1 MEWDTSILLY
11 ALAVGLGAGVL
22 AGFMAGLA
30 GVGGGLV
37 YVPVFYLLIPSVEG
51 SAEGGMALAIFSSM
65 VAIALTAGFSARS
78 HWQLG
83 HVNVHLFHYL
93 WPSLLLGASLGLWS
107 ALILPEL
114 WILLALAALNAWV
127 AYDYGRSFESHTLHK
142 GIFSIL
148 GIPIGYISGVLGIAG
163 GTMLVPLLRRF
174 LTLKDAV
181 GTSAM
186 CGAVMVVL
194 AVILNL
200 LGEPGWQDLLQ
211 GQWLSLLATWV
222 GLLLT
227 MPWAARKSAG
237 WHEKLQEWQLRI
249 MLKSMFS
256 LIAIMFCV
264 IAWLK

>member
-1 MEWDTSILLY
+1 MEWDISLLVY
-11 ALAVGLGAGVL
+11 GLAVGACAGVL
-22 AGFMAGLA
+22 AGFMAGVA

-37 YVPVFYLLIPSVEG
+37 YVPVFYLLMPNIGG
-51 SAEGGMALAIFSSM
+51 SAEGSMALAIFSSM

-78 HWQLG
+78 HWRLG
-83 HVNVHLFHYL
+83 HVNVKLFHYL

-114 WILLALAALNAWV
+114 WIILALAALNAWV
-127 AYDYGRSFESHTLHK
+127 AYDYGRSFESRTLHK
-142 GIFSIL
+142 GIFSML

-200 LGEPGWQDLLQ
+200 LGESGWQELLQ
-211 GQWLSLLATWV
+211 GQWLFLLATWT
-222 GLLLT
+222 GLLFT
-227 MPWAARKSAG
+227 MPLAARKSAS
-237 WHEKLQEWQLRI
+237 WHDKLQEKHLRI

-256 LIAIMFCV
+256 LISMMFCV

>member
-1 MEWDTSILLY
+1 
-11 ALAVGLGAGVL
+11 
-22 AGFMAGLA
+22 
-30 GVGGGLV
+30 
-37 YVPVFYLLIPSVEG
+37 
-51 SAEGGMALAIFSSM
+51 
-65 VAIALTAGFSARS
+65 
-78 HWQLG
+78 
-83 HVNVHLFHYL
+83 
-93 WPSLLLGASLGLWS
+93 LGASLGLWS

-127 AYDYGRSFESHTLHK
+127 AYDYGRSFESRTLHK
-142 GIFSIL
+142 GIFSML

-186 CGAVMVVL
+186 CGAVMVAL

-200 LGEPGWQDLLQ
+200 LGESGWQDLLQ
-211 GQWLSLLATWV
+211 EQWLFLLATWA
-222 GLLLT
+222 GLLFT

-264 IAWLK
+264 IAWLKCIIPQELQTIKNSFLFLFGYD

>member
-1 MEWDTSILLY
+1 MEWDISLLLY
-11 ALAVGLGAGVL
+11 ALAVGLSAGIL
-22 AGFMAGLA
+22 AGFMAGVA
-30 GVGGGLV
+30 GVGGGLI
-37 YVPVFYLLIPSVEG
+37 YVPVFYLLMPSIEGNTEG
-51 SAEGGMALAIFSSM
+51 SMALAIFSSM

-83 HVNVHLFHYL
+83 HVNIKLFHYL

-127 AYDYGRSFESHTLHK
+127 AYDYGRSFESRALHK
-142 GIFSIL
+142 GIFSML

-186 CGAVMVVL
+186 CGFMMVAL
-194 AVILNL
+194 AVLLNL
-200 LGEPGWQDLLQ
+200 LGESGWQELLQ
-211 GQWLSLLATWV
+211 GQRIFLLATWM

-227 MPWAARKSAG
+227 MPLAAKKSAG
-237 WHEKLQEWQLRI
+237 WHEKLQERQLRI

-256 LIAIMFCV
+256 LVSIMFCV